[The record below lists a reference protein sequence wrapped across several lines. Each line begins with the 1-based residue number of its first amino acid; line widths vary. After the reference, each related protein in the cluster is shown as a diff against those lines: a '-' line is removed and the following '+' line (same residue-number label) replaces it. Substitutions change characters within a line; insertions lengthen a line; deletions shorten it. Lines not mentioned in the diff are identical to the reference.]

1 MVAHHYGKS
10 VPLTTLAKT
19 TRTGSNLAG
28 MADAAER
35 IGLRTRSVK
44 TDFAKFSQDAPL
56 LAVLHWQ
63 VNHYVVVYKITKCRP
78 RPRPAMLLTGRV

>member
-1 MVAHHYGKS
+1 MVARHYGKS
-10 VPLTTLAKT
+10 VPLTKLTTLAKT

-44 TDFAKFSQDAPL
+44 IDFAKFSQDVPL
-56 LAVLHWQ
+56 PAVLHWQ
-63 VNHYVVVYKITKCRP
+63 GNHYVVYKITKCRP
-78 RPRPAMLLTGRV
+78 RPAMLLTGRV